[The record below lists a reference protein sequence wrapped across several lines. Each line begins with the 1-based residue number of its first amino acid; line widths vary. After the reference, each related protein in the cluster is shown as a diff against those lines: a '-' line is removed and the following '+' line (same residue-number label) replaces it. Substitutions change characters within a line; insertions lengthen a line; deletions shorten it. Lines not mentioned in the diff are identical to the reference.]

1 MGIFGNIFR
10 VQDLEDKKLE
20 FENIKKQYLKEGES
34 ISADSIKLFG
44 LRKDSIRILQRVK
57 SYIDRLENCPESIK
71 RGIGK
76 ALSYTD
82 NFRETMQ
89 WEVEAKLN
97 SNISSGSVNGSTG
110 TNIGI
115 GGIAAG
121 MSAAAK
127 LKRMSPNDEVIVYE
141 KGDIVSFGACGLPYY
156 AGGFFEDPNEMI
168 ARTPEEFR
176 ASGIKLFTNHE
187 VMKVDFGGKKLQVK
201 DLMTGVSIEESYDKL
216 MIATGASSII
226 PPIKGIDSENV
237 LTLKSMEDGYKVR
250 ALMEDSNIR
259 RVTVIGA
266 GFIGVEVIEAAKK
279 NGKEVTVVQL
289 QDRILAEVFDKE
301 ITDLLEEEIRNHD
314 VNLLLDE
321 TVMEINK
328 KENITTIKT
337 DNREFDTDMVIV
349 ATGFRPN
356 TAFLKDSGIEMLK
369 NGAIVVDKY
378 GKTSI
383 EDVYAAGDCATI
395 NSAITNKAIYVP
407 LATGANKLGRI
418 VGENLAGANNAFQGS
433 LASSCIK
440 VMDME
445 AARTGL
451 SEKEVKAL
459 GFDYKTKFITDM
471 NQTSYYPGRQKIYVK
486 LIYDAH
492 TKVIYGGQ
500 VAGYKDAV
508 QRCNVIA
515 ACIYGKMTTEQLGM
529 LDLSYAPPFSRTWDV
544 LNVAGNVS
552 K

>member
-1 MGIFGNIFR
+1 MKVII
-10 VQDLEDKKLE
+10 
-20 FENIKKQYLKEGES
+20 
-34 ISADSIKLFG
+34 
-44 LRKDSIRILQRVK
+44 
-57 SYIDRLENCPESIK
+57 
-71 RGIGK
+71 
-76 ALSYTD
+76 
-82 NFRETMQ
+82 
-89 WEVEAKLN
+89 
-97 SNISSGSVNGSTG
+97 
-110 TNIGI
+110 I

-156 AGGFFEDPNEMI
+156 AGGFFDDSNEMI
-168 ARTPEEFR
+168 ARTAEEFR
-176 ASGIKLFTNHE
+176 KIGINLFTNHE
-187 VMKVDFGGKKLQVK
+187 VLEVDFDNKKLRVK
-201 DLMTGVSIEESYDKL
+201 DLIQNMIIEESYDKL
-216 MIATGASSII
+216 MIASGASSII

-237 LTLKSMEDGYKVR
+237 LTLKSMDDGNKLR
-250 ALMEDSNIR
+250 ALMENENLK

-266 GFIGVEVIEAAKK
+266 GFIGVEAIEAAKK
-279 NGKEVTVVQL
+279 RGKEVTVVQL
-289 QDRILAEVFDKE
+289 QDRILAEVFDEE
-301 ITDLLEEEIRNHD
+301 ITNLLEEEIRKHD

-321 TVMEINK
+321 TVMEI
-328 KENITTIKT
+328 TTAGKATNIKT
-337 DNREFDTDMVIV
+337 NKREFETDIVIV

-356 TAFLKDSGIEMLK
+356 TAFVKNEKLEMLK

-378 GKTSI
+378 GRTSI

-395 NSAITNKAIYVP
+395 NSVITNKPVYVP

-418 VGENLAGANNAFQGS
+418 VGENLAGANNEFQGS

-471 NQTSYYPGRQKIYVK
+471 NHTSYYPGQTKIYVK

-515 ACIYGKMTTEQLGM
+515 TCIFAKMTTAQLGM

>member
-1 MGIFGNIFR
+1 MKVII
-10 VQDLEDKKLE
+10 
-20 FENIKKQYLKEGES
+20 
-34 ISADSIKLFG
+34 
-44 LRKDSIRILQRVK
+44 
-57 SYIDRLENCPESIK
+57 
-71 RGIGK
+71 
-76 ALSYTD
+76 
-82 NFRETMQ
+82 
-89 WEVEAKLN
+89 
-97 SNISSGSVNGSTG
+97 
-110 TNIGI
+110 I

-156 AGGFFEDPNEMI
+156 AGGFFDDSNEMI
-168 ARTPEEFR
+168 ARTAEEFR
-176 ASGIKLFTNHE
+176 KTGINLFTNHE
-187 VMKVDFGGKKLQVK
+187 VLEVDFDNKKLRVK
-201 DLMTGVSIEESYDKL
+201 DLIQNMIIEESYDKL
-216 MIATGASSII
+216 MIVSGASSII

-237 LTLKSMEDGYKVR
+237 LTLKSMDDGNKLR
-250 ALMEDSNIR
+250 ALMENENLK

-266 GFIGVEVIEAAKK
+266 GFIGVEAVEAAKK
-279 NGKEVTVVQL
+279 RGKEVTVVQL
-289 QDRILAEVFDKE
+289 QDRILAEVFDEE
-301 ITDLLEEEIRNHD
+301 ITNLLEEEIRKHD

-321 TVMEINK
+321 TVMEI
-328 KENITTIKT
+328 TTAGKATNIKT
-337 DNREFDTDMVIV
+337 NKREFETDIVIV

-356 TAFLKDSGIEMLK
+356 TAFVKNEKLEMLK

-378 GKTSI
+378 GRTSI

-395 NSAITNKAIYVP
+395 NSVITNKPVYVP

-418 VGENLAGANNAFQGS
+418 VGENLAGANNEFQGS

-471 NQTSYYPGRQKIYVK
+471 NHTSYYPGQTKIYVK

-500 VAGYKDAV
+500 VVGYKDAV

-515 ACIYGKMTTEQLGM
+515 TCIFAKMTTAQLGM

>member
-1 MGIFGNIFR
+1 MKVII
-10 VQDLEDKKLE
+10 
-20 FENIKKQYLKEGES
+20 
-34 ISADSIKLFG
+34 
-44 LRKDSIRILQRVK
+44 
-57 SYIDRLENCPESIK
+57 
-71 RGIGK
+71 
-76 ALSYTD
+76 
-82 NFRETMQ
+82 
-89 WEVEAKLN
+89 
-97 SNISSGSVNGSTG
+97 
-110 TNIGI
+110 I

-156 AGGFFEDPNEMI
+156 AGGFFDDSNEMI
-168 ARTPEEFR
+168 ARTAEEFR
-176 ASGIKLFTNHE
+176 KTGINLFTNHE
-187 VMKVDFGGKKLQVK
+187 VLKVDFDNKKLRVK
-201 DLMTGVSIEESYDKL
+201 DLIQNMIIEESYDKL
-216 MIATGASSII
+216 MIASGASSII

-237 LTLKSMEDGYKVR
+237 LTLKSMDDGNKLR
-250 ALMEDSNIR
+250 ALMENENLK

-266 GFIGVEVIEAAKK
+266 GFIGVEAIEAAKK
-279 NGKEVTVVQL
+279 RGKEVTVVQL
-289 QDRILAEVFDKE
+289 QDRILAEVFDEE
-301 ITDLLEEEIRNHD
+301 ITNLLEEEIRKHD

-321 TVMEINK
+321 TVMEI
-328 KENITTIKT
+328 TTAGKATNIKT
-337 DNREFDTDMVIV
+337 NKREFETDIVIV

-356 TAFLKDSGIEMLK
+356 TAFVKNEKLEMLK

-378 GKTSI
+378 GRTSI

-395 NSAITNKAIYVP
+395 NSVITNKPVYVP

-418 VGENLAGANNAFQGS
+418 VGENLAGANNEFQGS

-471 NQTSYYPGRQKIYVK
+471 NHTSYYPGQTKIYVK

-515 ACIYGKMTTEQLGM
+515 TCIFAKMTTAQLGM